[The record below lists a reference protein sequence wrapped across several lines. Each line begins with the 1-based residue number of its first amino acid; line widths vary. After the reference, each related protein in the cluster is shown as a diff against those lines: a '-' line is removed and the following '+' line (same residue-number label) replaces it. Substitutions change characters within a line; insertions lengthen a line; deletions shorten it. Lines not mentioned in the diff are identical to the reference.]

1 MPAAMELKI
10 DTAEQFPHLPGAPIV
25 EAVIEIRTRAEA
37 PWEEG
42 TTSEKL
48 KAQVG
53 EYPQVRSERAGQLQL
68 TFTGKPEA
76 EQSFQDLGWRGLQF
90 KSADERQIAAFTYD
104 RFVFSRL
111 PPYQN
116 WDVFQREAMRLWRL
130 HEEVARPKEAQRI
143 GVRFINRIVLPPE
156 ELLFEDYICRPP
168 QPPKGLDLP
177 YHGFLHQETLAVPGY
192 PYALNVTRTI
202 QTPPDQPVA
211 IILDI
216 DVFTVGS
223 LELQAETLARRLLD
237 MRWLKN
243 KVFFGSVTDKA
254 LDKFKQ

>member
-1 MPAAMELKI
+1 MPAATELKI

-42 TTSEKL
+42 TISEKL

-53 EYPQVRSERAGQLQL
+53 EYPQVQSERAGQLQL
-68 TFTGKPEA
+68 KFTGKPEA

-90 KSADERQIAAFTYD
+90 KSADDRQIAAFTYD
-104 RFVFSRL
+104 RFLFSRL

-116 WDVFQREAMRLWRL
+116 WEVFQREAMRLWRL
-130 HEEVARPKEAQRI
+130 HEEVARPTEAQRI
-143 GVRFINRIVLPPE
+143 GVRFVNRIVLPPE
-156 ELLFEDYICRPP
+156 ELQFEDYICRPP

-177 YHGFLHQETLAVPGY
+177 YHGFLHQETLAVPGH
-192 PYALNVTRTI
+192 PYAVNVTRTI
-202 QTPPDQPVA
+202 QALPDQPVA

-216 DVFTVGS
+216 DAFTVGS
-223 LELQAETLARRLLD
+223 LPLQVETLARRLLD

-254 LDKFKQ
+254 LDRFKQ